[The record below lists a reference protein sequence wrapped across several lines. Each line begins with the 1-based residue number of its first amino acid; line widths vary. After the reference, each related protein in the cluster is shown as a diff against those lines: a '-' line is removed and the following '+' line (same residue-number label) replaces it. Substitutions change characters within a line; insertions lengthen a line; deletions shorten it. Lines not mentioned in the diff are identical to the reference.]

1 LLWTA
6 LLEGMG
12 DIVMASER
20 IVLKG
25 DPKQLLDPQDLGLAF
40 S

>member
-1 LLWTA
+1 MII
-6 LLEGMG
+6 GG
-12 DIVMASER
+12 DKRDIVMASER